1 MPHDEH
7 GIEEP
12 QTPSQKLTNDDFRK
26 LLMTP
31 RGSGSSSSHAP
42 GSIREAMAKSRYIF
56 FLMLLILNL
65 SCALYEF
72 HLFFNYPA
80 T

>member
-7 GIEEP
+7 GVEEP

-31 RGSGSSSSHAP
+31 RSAGGSSSHAP
-42 GSIREAMAKSRYIF
+42 GSIREAMAKSR
-56 FLMLLILNL
+56 
-65 SCALYEF
+65 
-72 HLFFNYPA
+72 
-80 T
+80 